1 MSISFFP
8 CRRDGDRLFS
18 INEDA
23 DDDLNLSN
31 ANARL
36 VLRSLGIEPDP
47 EYCGQ
52 LPIDTFLKVCR
63 GWLRR
68 NIGNPSL
75 EIETIVEGNFI
86 DCGIGAGYINRR
98 VHALAVLAHK
108 GREAG
113 ATDMVWS

>member
-1 MSISFFP
+1 M
-8 CRRDGDRLFS
+8 
-18 INEDA
+18 
-23 DDDLNLSN
+23 
-31 ANARL
+31 L
-36 VLRSLGIEPDP
+36 VLHSLGIEPDP

-98 VHALAVLAHK
+98 VHELSVLAHK